1 MPKYTVQSIN
11 NVSEVV
17 ITGDIYK
24 SLSSL
29 IDFCESQI
37 NLLDLKV
44 AIDLSHAPYIDSL
57 TVGKLL
63 KLRRIIT
70 QTNRSMCLKVSDQH
84 KSVLDAAGLST
95 LFGIKD

>member
-37 NLLDLKV
+37 NLFDMKVSVDLV
-44 AIDLSHAPYIDSL
+44 NVHHIDSL

-84 KSVLDAAGLST
+84 RSILDAAGLST